1 MMHWVMDLRSEPLTI
16 LFKGFTSLGGIAFL
30 GLAMSS
36 GYWLWRKKL
45 FAELILLYCLSGMLN
60 NHLKETWREPRPFQ
74 NPEADVTSLIHVSDG
89 SWSFPS
95 GHAQTAALLWGWL
108 AVSLK
113 IRWVYVASGIMIVL
127 VAASRVYLGV
137 HYPIDVIVGMGLGL
151 AGLGLFRGA
160 KALHARF
167 LPSLPGRAQIVFL
180 LVAIVLWF
188 VLFPGEKVPRYVFGY
203 GGGLLGF
210 WGGVVWDRSR
220 WRFVPQSD
228 PRSAVGM
235 LTVGL
240 GVPGLLF
247 LVFREPFA
255 AWRREVTT
263 LDLHAFAYLALT
275 ILGGAW
281 ISAGAPRIFLRARE
295 RRAKKKI

>member
-1 MMHWVMDLRSEPLTI
+1 MELRTELLTI

-30 GLAMSS
+30 GIAMSS

-45 FAELILLYCLSGMLN
+45 FAELILLYCLSGILN

-89 SWSFPS
+89 SLSFPS

-108 AVSLK
+108 ALSL
-113 IRWVYVASGIMIVL
+113 RSGWVYVASGSVILM

-137 HYPIDVIVGMGLGL
+137 HYPIDVVVGMGIGF

-160 KALHARF
+160 KAAHARF
-167 LPSLPGRAQIVFL
+167 LPVLAGRAQIVL
-180 LVAIVLWF
+180 LLIAMVTCLF
-188 VLFPGEKVPRYVFGY
+188 VFPGEKAPRYVFGY

-210 WGGVVWDRSR
+210 WVGVAWDRSR
-220 WRFVPQSD
+220 WRFVPRWD
-228 PRSAVGM
+228 PGSVVGI

-240 GVPGLLF
+240 GAPALLYF
-247 LVFREPFA
+247 VFRDPFA

-281 ISAGAPRIFLRARE
+281 ISAGAPRIFLWARE